1 MCPDQ
6 FQCFLLQSIFDEGI
20 RLQVVERD
28 VHCLLPRVE
37 ENGISQQHNSQKQTS
52 LSDINSSKHF
62 NQKKSSLL
70 LLTVIIIFHYPQSQ
84 EAVAILHLLKLA
96 WEKVNVT
103 FAHCLLV
110 WTRKYHCKKGREEHL
125 FAMGALILEGQGW
138 VICFH
143 LLQCWQAD
151 LHPVLYEGTDHNQI
165 RRIIW
170 SEFPRN
176 LEEIPI
182 YFIFQEKRVNT
193 NAANYWKM
201 KTEVMFLTCFWCHL
215 LW

>member
-1 MCPDQ
+1 MTSVGNTIAKNKPL
-6 FQCFLLQSIFDEGI
+6 F
-20 RLQVVERD
+20 
-28 VHCLLPRVE
+28 P
-37 ENGISQQHNSQKQTS
+37 ISTAQNIST
-52 LSDINSSKHF
+52 
-62 NQKKSSLL
+62 KKTLCSAAVDSNHHIPL
-70 LLTVIIIFHYPQSQ
+70 HYPQSQ
-84 EAVAILHLLKLA
+84 EEGAILHLLKLA
-96 WEKVNVT
+96 REQVNVT
-103 FAHCLLV
+103 FAHCLLLR
-110 WTRKYHCKKGREEHL
+110 TRKYHCKKGREEHL

-165 RRIIW
+165 RRIIR

-182 YFIFQEKRVNT
+182 YFIFQEKRINT
-193 NAANYWKM
+193 NAASYWKM